1 MLCCWGGSLVSLGV
15 AASSAR
21 GPAIPSLG
29 NPARVRNRRPTCGT
43 GGPRAG
49 WPVDVRNRQ
58 TACRR
63 RWPYTRLA
71 ASCANPLCGAW
82 AFSSARGPAI
92 PSLGNPAHM
101 RNRRPAC
108 GTGGPRVGWPVAV
121 RNRQAACRRRW
132 PYTRLAAS
140 RANPLCGAWAFSSAR
155 GPAIPSLGNPAHMRN
170 RRPACGTGGPR
181 AGCEGARV
189 VVACG
194 QSVTDRGAAA
204 HARDAVCA

>member
-1 MLCCWGGSLVSLGV
+1 MCCWGGSLVSLGV

-29 NPARVRNRRPTCGT
+29 NPAHMRNRRPACGT

-92 PSLGNPAHM
+92 PSLGNTARV
-101 RNRRPAC
+101 RNRRPTC
-108 GTGGPRVGWPVAV
+108 G
-121 RNRQAACRRRW
+121 
-132 PYTRLAAS
+132 
-140 RANPLCGAWAFSSAR
+140 
-155 GPAIPSLGNPAHMRN
+155 I
-170 RRPACGTGGPR
+170 GGPR
-181 AGCEGARV
+181 AEQVVRV
-189 VVACG
+189 RNRWSACG
-194 QSVTDRGAAA
+194 MRGSPSRCRMRPIRDGSWGSRARSRCSMCIDETIATDDGVDFSVL
-204 HARDAVCA
+204 ARLKSRPSSNM

>member
-1 MLCCWGGSLVSLGV
+1 MSCVVCGVVVVPLPWLPGQVMVQGLSSQGSVGRCVERIRVIGHVVLLGWV
-15 AASSAR
+15 PCVPWCGRLIRTWACYSEP
-21 GPAIPSLG
+21 GQY
-29 NPARVRNRRPTCGT
+29 RPRTEQAVHVWDSRLMCGT
-43 GGPRAG
+43 GRPRAG
-49 WPVDVRNRQ
+49 WPVDVRNRR
-58 TACRR
+58 T
-63 RWPYTRLA
+63 
-71 ASCANPLCGAW
+71 
-82 AFSSARGPAI
+82 
-92 PSLGNPAHM
+92 
-101 RNRRPAC
+101 
-108 GTGGPRVGWPVAV
+108 
-121 RNRQAACRRRW
+121 ACRRRW

-170 RRPACGTGGPR
+170 GRPTCGTGGPR